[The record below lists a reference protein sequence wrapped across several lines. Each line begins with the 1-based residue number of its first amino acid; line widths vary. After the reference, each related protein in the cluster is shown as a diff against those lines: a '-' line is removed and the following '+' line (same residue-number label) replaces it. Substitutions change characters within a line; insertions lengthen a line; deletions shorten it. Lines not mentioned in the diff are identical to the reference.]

1 MKYFTIAVLILER
14 HSSHNEEVASA
25 VLFTHPLRDRVH
37 SFCNPLVVAGSI
49 LARVLLH
56 ICNMVFAHKTHQRAE
71 TDSFNSGR
79 NPAERLEPRYR
90 KRVSSPKVLHLSTYD
105 AHGGAAR
112 AAIAI
117 HNSLRSADIDSRML
131 IARADDLRF
140 KLAKEAD
147 RRLWGLQKSNVLTW
161 RSPARFGSVSAKEI
175 NNSGADIVHMHWV
188 TDGFLTIESI
198 GQIEKPIVWSLCDAW
213 AFSGAEHYST
223 QFSRTRSVLGYLPS
237 NRNPNDSGFDLDRWT
252 WNRKKSKW
260 TKPMH
265 VIPASTWLTQATQ
278 ESALMGHWPI
288 NQIPHI
294 VDTNLF
300 TSTNDR
306 RKNVEQP
313 VILFLASAGI
323 NDTRK
328 GADLLIQALKDHVIN
343 QRLKVIIVGPRP
355 TAQEEQKISSSV
367 NHDLFFH
374 GEARGDK
381 ELIDLYSQADVT
393 VVPSREDNMP
403 IAAMESQSCGTPVV
417 AFRIGGLQD
426 IVNPATSGYLA
437 EPENTHDLAQGI
449 VQVVNSNLRESTR
462 QHATATW
469 SPEVIVP
476 QLLAVYES
484 ALS

>member
-1 MKYFTIAVLILER
+1 
-14 HSSHNEEVASA
+14 
-25 VLFTHPLRDRVH
+25 
-37 SFCNPLVVAGSI
+37 
-49 LARVLLH
+49 
-56 ICNMVFAHKTHQRAE
+56 
-71 TDSFNSGR
+71 
-79 NPAERLEPRYR
+79 
-90 KRVSSPKVLHLSTYD
+90 VSSPKVLHLSTYD

-112 AAIAI
+112 AATAI
-117 HNSLRSADIDSRML
+117 HNSLDSAAVDSRIR
-131 IARADDLRF
+131 IAKADDLRF

-147 RRLWGLQKSNVLTW
+147 RRLWRLQKSDALTW
-161 RSPARFGSVSAKEI
+161 RSPARFGSISAKEI

-198 GQIEKPIVWSLCDAW
+198 GQIKKPIVWSLCDAW
-213 AFSGAEHYST
+213 AFSGAEHYAT
-223 QFSRTRSVLGYLPS
+223 QFSRKRSVLGYLPS
-237 NRNPNDSGFDLDRWT
+237 NRSPNDSGFDLDRWT

-265 VIPASTWLTQATQ
+265 VLPASTWLTHATQ

-288 NQIPHI
+288 TQIPHI

-300 TSTNDR
+300 TDTNDI
-306 RKNVEQP
+306 RKNVAQP
-313 VILFLASAGI
+313 VILFLASGGVR
-323 NDTRK
+323 DTRK
-328 GADLLIQALKDHVIN
+328 GADLLIQALKDPAMT

-355 TAQEEQKISSSV
+355 TAQEEQHISFGL
-367 NHDLFFH
+367 NHDLVFH

-381 ELIDLYSQADVT
+381 ELIDLYLQADVT

-417 AFRIGGLQD
+417 AFRIGGLGD
-426 IVNPATSGYLA
+426 IVNPTTSGYLA

-449 VQVVNSNLRESTR
+449 VQVLNSNLRESTR
-462 QHATATW
+462 QHARATW

>member
-1 MKYFTIAVLILER
+1 M
-14 HSSHNEEVASA
+14 
-25 VLFTHPLRDRVH
+25 
-37 SFCNPLVVAGSI
+37 
-49 LARVLLH
+49 
-56 ICNMVFAHKTHQRAE
+56 
-71 TDSFNSGR
+71 
-79 NPAERLEPRYR
+79 
-90 KRVSSPKVLHLSTYD
+90 SSPKVLHLSTYD

-117 HNSLRSADIDSRML
+117 HNSLESAAVDSRIR
-131 IARADDLRF
+131 IAKADDLRF

-147 RRLWGLQKSNVLTW
+147 RRLWRLQKSNVLTW
-161 RSPARFGSVSAKEI
+161 RSPARFGSISAKEI

-198 GQIEKPIVWSLCDAW
+198 GQIKKPIVWSLCDAW
-213 AFSGAEHYST
+213 AFSGAEHYAT

-260 TKPMH
+260 TTPMH
-265 VIPASTWLTQATQ
+265 VLPASTWLTQAAQ

-288 NQIPHI
+288 TQIPHI

-306 RKNVEQP
+306 RKNVGQP

-323 NDTRK
+323 RDTRK
-328 GADLLIQALKDHVIN
+328 GADLLIQALKDPAMT

-355 TAQEEQKISSSV
+355 TAQEEQHISSSL
-367 NHDLFFH
+367 NHDLVFH

-381 ELIDLYSQADVT
+381 ELIDLYLQADVT

-417 AFRIGGLQD
+417 AFRIGGLGD
-426 IVNPATSGYLA
+426 IVNPTTSGYLA

-449 VQVVNSNLRESTR
+449 VQVLNSNLRESTR
-462 QHATATW
+462 QHAKATW

-484 ALS
+484 ALT